1 MLGPQSFHFSNTIRS
16 GLMLGPQNA
25 HGRTFVKM
33 QNLFD
38 AGAGAE

>member
-1 MLGPQSFHFSNTIRS
+1 MNGKKTHTHIHIRG

-33 QNLFD
+33 QNL